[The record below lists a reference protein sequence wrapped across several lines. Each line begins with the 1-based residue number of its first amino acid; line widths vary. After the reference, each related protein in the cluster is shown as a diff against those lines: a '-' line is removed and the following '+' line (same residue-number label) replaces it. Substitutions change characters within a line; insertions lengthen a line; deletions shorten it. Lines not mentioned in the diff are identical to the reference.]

1 MYLLPTHADC
11 FRGGRHAHPVDREAL
26 EDPAGHPVGEFR
38 SVIGAAEC
46 GLEDLPVTEGIRT
59 DEAGHADVQTGREPD
74 HRQID
79 ETAKDVVAKLPGLC
93 AARAG
98 VARGH
103 GCGVDDGDVSG
114 LGGTGDRQADLGGPA

>member
-1 MYLLPTHADC
+1 MADTLI
-11 FRGGRHAHPVDREAL
+11 RSIARRRK
-26 EDPAGHPVGEFR
+26 DPAGHPVGELR
-38 SVIGAAEC
+38 TVIGAGQG
-46 GLEDLPVTEGIRT
+46 GLEDLPATGGIRT
-59 DEAGHADVQTGREPD
+59 GEAGDADVQAGREPD

-93 AARAG
+93 AVRAG

-114 LGGTGDRQADLGGPA
+114 VGGTGDRQADLSGTA